1 MAGAVC
7 CVCGRAVTAFAWCCA
22 DCAQE
27 YHLNGYATWPEW
39 AKFLKKDEER
49 RRYRRDSAYGEIA
62 LSDLHAETARD
73 IERQWYG
80 ECND

>member
-1 MAGAVC
+1 MSRAVC
-7 CVCGRAVTAFAWCCA
+7 CICGACVTESFWCCA
-22 DCAQE
+22 KCAKE
-27 YHLNGYATWPEW
+27 HTLNGYATWPEW
-39 AKFLKKDEER
+39 AKFLKQEEER